1 MSNFYSDLF
10 NHSSLFFAGNDV
22 SAMKPKTNLYW
33 ITVAEAA
40 APETA
45 KPEKS
50 KPKKS
55 KAAKPRDLSN
65 ASQAIAEKIEQLARD
80 SNAVDH
86 VKVNRDIGGLERD
99 GIFSMTAPE
108 SFAAKVRQLEGIQ
121 KVEQPAAPKKRAHA
135 SPGKK

>member
-1 MSNFYSDLF
+1 MNNFYSDLF
-10 NHSSLFFAGNDV
+10 NNTSFSFPGNDV

-33 ITVAEAA
+33 ITVAQAA
-40 APETA
+40 APEKPTGQKGKKTKTA
-45 KPEKS
+45 KPH
-50 KPKKS
+50 
-55 KAAKPRDLSN
+55 DLSD

-80 SNAVDH
+80 NNALDH

-121 KVEQPAAPKKRAHA
+121 KVEQPTAPKKRAHA